1 MGIVCGLCQ
10 NAHLL
15 VSLLEFRLQYDRM
28 TTQSGIPVGS
38 TDWQGNFSTAI
49 GEPNTKNGKIDID
62 TMCYKLE
69 NSAFAKTTEP
79 NF

>member
-1 MGIVCGLCQ
+1 
-10 NAHLL
+10 
-15 VSLLEFRLQYDRM
+15 M